1 MAVIC
6 ITTGGT
12 EQIRVCV
19 SRYSQS
25 TQNRR
30 QKMFIRE
37 ALCLCRKAWYWKFV
51 RISTDLYYSV
61 SYFNLRALGLCL
73 VGRIPTK
80 LPRGDGT
87 KSTWIA
93 N

>member
-19 SRYSQS
+19 SRYDQS

-30 QKMFIRE
+30 QKMFTIG
-37 ALCLCRKAWYWKFV
+37 
-51 RISTDLYYSV
+51 LYICAGKLDIENLLESPLIYSV
-61 SYFNLRALGLCL
+61 SFFDLGTL
-73 VGRIPTK
+73 V
-80 LPRGDGT
+80 L
-87 KSTWIA
+87 
-93 N
+93 

>member
-19 SRYSQS
+19 SRYNQS

-51 RISTDLYYSV
+51 RISTDL
-61 SYFNLRALGLCL
+61 
-73 VGRIPTK
+73 
-80 LPRGDGT
+80 
-87 KSTWIA
+87 
-93 N
+93 